1 MPNFRPVL
9 FVVGMLLVALAIA
22 MLIPGLASHIEEHG
36 LRYPFLAASAVT
48 LFIGGLAVIV
58 GWERRASINVRE
70 AFLITTLAWVA
81 AALVGALPLY
91 MGGDI
96 SFTDAVFEAMSGLT
110 TTGASVFPLLDGMP
124 TGILLWRSII
134 EWIGGIGIIAMV
146 IMIMPFLRVGGMQ
159 LFRAESS
166 DRSDKIV
173 ARPVQLALYLFA
185 TYVGLTVMC
194 GIAYWAAGMSA
205 FDAVNHAMTTLST
218 AGFSTHDIGF
228 GFYPQ
233 LAVHWVGVIFMAAG
247 SLPFVLYLKTIR
259 GDWGAF
265 LRDQQVRGFMIA
277 LVIAT
282 LAMTVA
288 VWNENMPFWPA
299 LTHAAF
305 NVTSIAS
312 TTGFASTDYILW
324 GHFPAGIFLVLTF
337 IGGCTGSSAGAI
349 KMFRIQILFLVA
361 HEQIR
366 KLVLPNLYFSRTF
379 NGQPVSGDVTRS
391 VIAFVFAY
399 VSTTFLVT
407 VGLTAFD
414 LDLVTAFSGAATAIG
429 NVGPG
434 LGQTIGPYGNF
445 STLPDGAKW
454 LLTVAMLLGRLEMF
468 TVLVL
473 FTRTF
478 WRA

>member
-22 MLIPGLASHIEEHG
+22 MVIPGLASHMEGHG
-36 LRYPFLAASAVT
+36 LRYPFLAAGGVT
-48 LFIGGLAVIV
+48 LFVGGLAVIV
-58 GWERRASINVRE
+58 GWERRSSLNVRE

-81 AALVGALPLY
+81 AAFVGALPLY
-91 MGGDI
+91 MAGDI

-110 TTGASVFPLLDGMP
+110 TTGASVFPGLDDLP
-124 TGILLWRSII
+124 TGILLWRSTL
-134 EWIGGIGIIAMV
+134 EWIGGIGIIAVV

-185 TYVGLTVMC
+185 TYVVLTILC
-194 GIAYWAAGMSA
+194 GVAYWVAGMST
-205 FDAVNHAMTTLST
+205 FDAVNHALTTVST
-218 AGFSTHDIGF
+218 AGFSTHDVGF

-233 LAVHWVGVIFMAAG
+233 LAVQWVGVLFMAAG
-247 SLPFVLYLKTIR
+247 SLPFVLYLKTLK
-259 GDWGAF
+259 GDWSAF
-265 LRDQQVRGFMIA
+265 LRDQQVRAFLIM
-277 LVIAT
+277 LVVAT

-288 VWNENMPFWPA
+288 IWDEGMPFWPA

-312 TTGFASTDYILW
+312 TTGFASTDYIQW

-337 IGGCTGSSAGAI
+337 IGGCTGSSAGGL
-349 KMFRIQILFLVA
+349 KVFRTQILFLVA

-379 NGQPVSGDVTRS
+379 NGQPVSGDVVRS

-399 VSTTFLVT
+399 MSTTFLVT
-407 VGLTAFD
+407 LGLTAFD
-414 LDLVTAFSGAATAIG
+414 LDLVTAFSGAATAVG

-445 STLPDGAKW
+445 SSLPDGAKW
-454 LLTVAMLLGRLEMF
+454 LLTAAMLLGRLELF